1 MAADMAGPL
10 RVIQVGAGL
19 MGQAWLRT
27 LRESDDT
34 QLVGLVDLDVDLAR
48 RSAAEAGLAA
58 VPVAQT
64 LPAMLELADAE
75 AVVDVTVP
83 VAHRS
88 VATTAL
94 RSGLPVLSEKPLA
107 ESVSSGLSMI
117 AASELSGQ
125 LLMVSQSRRYFRQLS
140 AFRRQIAAIAP
151 VGVVQCTFF
160 KAAHFPGFREEM
172 PYPLLVDMAIHQFD
186 LARDLVGSEPVA
198 VFCKSANPSW
208 SWFAGDATAQVS
220 FEFVGGAVFSFTGSW
235 CSPGLETSWNGSWRV
250 SGAGGSATW
259 DGDGAPAAHAA
270 DGEGIVADPGTTP
283 EEIAG
288 SRAEVVDAVRT
299 GRIPSGE
306 AHSNVLSLAM
316 VEAAIRSA
324 EEDRRVAI
332 AEVLDAG
339 YLHAVQ
345 AESDP
350 EIRAVLAGWP
360 SVHDAVGGGAA
371 SRRLAVTGGPGVV
384 G

>member
-1 MAADMAGPL
+1 MIEADPSAVPL
-10 RVIQVGAGL
+10 QVVQVGAGL

-27 LRESDDT
+27 LRESADAD
-34 QLVGLVDLDVDLAR
+34 LVGLVDLDVDLAR
-48 RSAAEAGLAA
+48 RAADAAGLTT

-64 LPAMLELADAE
+64 LPAMVALVEAD

-83 VAHRS
+83 VAHRG

-94 RSGLPVLSEKPLA
+94 RAGLPVLSEKPLA

-117 AASELSGQ
+117 AAAELSGR

-160 KAAHFPGFREEM
+160 KAPHFPGYREEM

-186 LARDLVGSEPVA
+186 LARDLIGSEPVA
-198 VFCKSANPSW
+198 VYCVSSNPSW
-208 SWFAGDATAQVS
+208 SWFAGDATAQVT
-220 FEFVGGAVFSFTGSW
+220 FEFAGGAVFSFTGSW

-250 SGAGGSATW
+250 AGAGGSAIW
-259 DGDGAPAAHAA
+259 DGDGAPAAQAA
-270 DGEGIVADPGTTP
+270 DGSVIAAEPGTGP

-288 SRAEVVDAVRT
+288 SLAEFVDAVRM
-299 GRIPSGE
+299 GRVPSGE

-316 VEAAIRSA
+316 VEAAIRAA
-324 EEDRRVAI
+324 EEGRRVAV

-339 YLHAVQ
+339 YAHAVQ
-345 AESDP
+345 AEEDP
-350 EIRAVLAGWP
+350 EVRAVLASWP
-360 SVHDAVGGGAA
+360 SVHEAVGAGAA
-371 SRRLAVTGGPGVV
+371 SRRLAVAGG
-384 G
+384 